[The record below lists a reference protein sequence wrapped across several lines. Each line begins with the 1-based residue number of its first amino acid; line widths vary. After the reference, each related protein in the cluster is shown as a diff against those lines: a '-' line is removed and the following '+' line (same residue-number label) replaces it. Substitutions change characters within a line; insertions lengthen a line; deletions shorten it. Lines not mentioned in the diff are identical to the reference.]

1 MAAASIVLSAGEGA
15 AVDEAAGAVNKAA
28 DAKTAAPP
36 CDANKMAA
44 ALVATLPEAASASA
58 ASKVK
63 FPRVVSGPTT
73 PSQPPSVPSRMDKKD
88 GKGALSRGSDQAQ
101 LMQQAQSGSVPYHLC
116 AVGHSLGGISLL
128 VHAVTAAAANKPTRL
143 HHLILYAPGGV
154 HEKMPLVSQGLH
166 RPVRFTRFT
175 RSPHKNNTIKQHG
188 SAYNASQRS
197 MVLTDYF
204 LHHPIPGACLSTAL
218 FTLVRHLPCFL
229 FSSVLGSTSFTHDN
243 PIVNTT
249 FITPPF

>member
-1 MAAASIVLSAGEGA
+1 
-15 AVDEAAGAVNKAA
+15 
-28 DAKTAAPP
+28 
-36 CDANKMAA
+36 
-44 ALVATLPEAASASA
+44 
-58 ASKVK
+58 
-63 FPRVVSGPTT
+63 
-73 PSQPPSVPSRMDKKD
+73 
-88 GKGALSRGSDQAQ
+88 
-101 LMQQAQSGSVPYHLC
+101 
-116 AVGHSLGGISLL
+116 

>member
-1 MAAASIVLSAGEGA
+1 MPRSISTRTGSLPVSPSLSRFPTPFHSSFKEKERLLGPFSCDRPSLCIPNTSPTSDSSYSTPSSPCFVLHSLKFGTSATARAMAAASIVLSAGEGA

-88 GKGALSRGSDQAQ
+88 AGSEWIGALPLVCSGPQPWRHQSAGACRHSRGSRKA
-101 LMQQAQSGSVPYHLC
+101 Y
-116 AVGHSLGGISLL
+116 
-128 VHAVTAAAANKPTRL
+128 TAASSHSVCTW
-143 HHLILYAPGGV
+143 
-154 HEKMPLVSQGLH
+154 
-166 RPVRFTRFT
+166 
-175 RSPHKNNTIKQHG
+175 RS
-188 SAYNASQRS
+188 S
-197 MVLTDYF
+197 
-204 LHHPIPGACLSTAL
+204 
-218 FTLVRHLPCFL
+218 
-229 FSSVLGSTSFTHDN
+229 
-243 PIVNTT
+243 
-249 FITPPF
+249 